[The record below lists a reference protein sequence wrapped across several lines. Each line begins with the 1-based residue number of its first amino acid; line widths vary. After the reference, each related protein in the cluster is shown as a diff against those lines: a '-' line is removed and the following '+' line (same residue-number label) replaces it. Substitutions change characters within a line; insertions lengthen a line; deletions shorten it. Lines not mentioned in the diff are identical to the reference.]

1 MYRRT
6 FRVLSGYI
14 HLLAVGVKKKKK
26 RRLEKNKAVARVQ
39 IIYVWEFAIGKIY
52 RIYKLVVMS
61 SGSKATRVLGS

>member
-26 RRLEKNKAVARVQ
+26 KATEKKNKAVARVQ
-39 IIYVWEFAIGKIY
+39 ISYVWEFAIRKIY
-52 RIYKLVVMS
+52 RIYKLVCYEQWE
-61 SGSKATRVLGS
+61 